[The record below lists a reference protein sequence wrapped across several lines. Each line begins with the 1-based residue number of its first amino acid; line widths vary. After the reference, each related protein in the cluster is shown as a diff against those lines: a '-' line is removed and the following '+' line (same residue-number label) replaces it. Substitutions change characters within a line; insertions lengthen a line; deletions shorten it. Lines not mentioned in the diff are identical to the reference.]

1 MYENLVI
8 TELPN
13 SEIEIS
19 ADIPLLQVQVHRAHV
34 IKELNDSATIA
45 GFRSGHIPEEIL
57 IRHVGEAPLME
68 KVGEAVAAL
77 LGGTDA
83 QGEVHSTLAKQA
95 LYFKAR
101 SAECLEKLECWKR
114 WKGYNDPADWW
125 KS

>member
-1 MYENLVI
+1 MGNSLSENFIALADAF
-8 TELPN
+8 LRMDADDQRN
-13 SEIEIS
+13 IEIINKIAWAS
-19 ADIPLLQVQVHRAHV
+19 AQLNMAPG
-34 IKELNDSATIA
+34 ELIQ
-45 GFRSGHIPEEIL
+45 REVP
-57 IRHVGEAPLME
+57 PLME
-68 KVGEAVAAL
+68 KVGEAMAAL